1 MKKVILV
8 LFAFIFGALTFA
20 KSIVVDVLWFADL
33 VKNTEYTKYADYE
46 GELNYDTIDA
56 PQDEK
61 LDFLSD

>member
-33 VKNTEYTKYADYE
+33 VKNKE
-46 GELNYDTIDA
+46 N
-56 PQDEK
+56 
-61 LDFLSD
+61 